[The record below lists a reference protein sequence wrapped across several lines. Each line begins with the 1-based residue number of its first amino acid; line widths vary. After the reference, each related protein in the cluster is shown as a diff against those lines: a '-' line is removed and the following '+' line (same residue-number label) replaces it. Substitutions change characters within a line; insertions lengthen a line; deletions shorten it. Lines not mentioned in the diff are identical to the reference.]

1 MIPANMIPV
10 NAIFDS
16 DLHRRTEGTS
26 SASRLIKS
34 GSIFIKPQM
43 GKKAVTAMM
52 NTLIQIFIFFSE

>member
-26 SASRLIKS
+26 SASLTYKS
-34 GSIFIKPQM
+34 GSIFTNHKW
-43 GKKAVTAMM
+43 GKRR
-52 NTLIQIFIFFSE
+52 